1 VNSWSAWRKFYSGRS
16 NLHLCVNNHSADE
29 EVKDPAEGAEVVGHR
44 TSNVGEHVGVVH
56 DVHKHERE
64 VKTLGVTVDR
74 EEHENNVVAEEG
86 LGDQDVVPDAKQS
99 GAYRTVSTEI
109 T

>member
-1 VNSWSAWRKFYSGRS
+1 M
-16 NLHLCVNNHSADE
+16 
-29 EVKDPAEGAEVVGHR
+29 
-44 TSNVGEHVGVVH
+44 
-56 DVHKHERE
+56 
-64 VKTLGVTVDR
+64 GVTVDR
-74 EEHENNVVAEEG
+74 EEHENDVVAEEG